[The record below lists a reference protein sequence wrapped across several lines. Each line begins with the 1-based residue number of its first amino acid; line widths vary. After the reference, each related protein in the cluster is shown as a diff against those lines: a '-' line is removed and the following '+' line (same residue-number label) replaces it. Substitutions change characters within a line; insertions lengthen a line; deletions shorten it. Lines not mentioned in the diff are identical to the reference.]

1 MLGTLCSELKAGRMQ
16 PATFNC
22 TISIA
27 IGLRITPK
35 ITLCNRVSKDAFVEA

>member
-1 MLGTLCSELKAGRMQ
+1 MQ

-27 IGLRITPK
+27 IGIRITLK
-35 ITLCNRVSKDAFVEA
+35 ITLCNRVSKDALAEA